1 MIEVI
6 EPILA
11 CPSAIAALTV
21 KQLAA
26 TAVAM
31 QGMAAGIGYIGRKQA
46 SDRQQA
52 YQNHLADMQR
62 EAAQRRAVTL
72 QTRAIQEQAASV
84 RKIEAVRQESDRVAS
99 QARLSAEAGGV
110 TGLSM
115 DHIIQTHEAQEG
127 RYVAA
132 LKEEQKMR
140 EANAERM
147 GQDIMLA
154 AGQQMAATQAPI
166 SQPSLLAAGLDFGV
180 NATNT
185 MIKSGL
191 FKEDPETK
199 DSQIN

>member
-1 MIEVI
+1 
-6 EPILA
+6 
-11 CPSAIAALTV
+11 
-21 KQLAA
+21 
-26 TAVAM
+26 M

>member
-1 MIEVI
+1 
-6 EPILA
+6 
-11 CPSAIAALTV
+11 
-21 KQLAA
+21 
-26 TAVAM
+26 
-31 QGMAAGIGYIGRKQA
+31 
-46 SDRQQA
+46 
-52 YQNHLADMQR
+52 
-62 EAAQRRAVTL
+62 
-72 QTRAIQEQAASV
+72 
-84 RKIEAVRQESDRVAS
+84 
-99 QARLSAEAGGV
+99 
-110 TGLSM
+110 M

-166 SQPSLLAAGLDFGV
+166 SQRRLLAAGLDFGV